1 MTTAMRDDTSSR
13 RRLVSVSAP
22 LSGSLVRLGDGRWL
36 ARHEG
41 LNLYAYGSTGDEA
54 VSRIHEAI
62 DLLIS
67 SHIKLGGPTALRAR
81 FVRAGVEADIRD
93 IGPEQ
98 QQRSITTLL
107 SVARVLE
114 Y

>member
-1 MTTAMRDDTSSR
+1 
-13 RRLVSVSAP
+13 
-22 LSGSLVRLGDGRWL
+22 
-36 ARHEG
+36 
-41 LNLYAYGSTGDEA
+41 
-54 VSRIHEAI
+54 
-62 DLLIS
+62 
-67 SHIKLGGPTALRAR
+67 
-81 FVRAGVEADIRD
+81 VRAGVEADIRD